1 MGIAD
6 SALARLAGD
15 YLEDQGMDL
24 VRFVVFYIALRG
36 LPNVDALDDIA
47 KLAVGYVSQH
57 GTATPE
63 TVAAYLA
70 EHTARPE

>member
-15 YLEDQGMDL
+15 YLEDQGKDL
-24 VRFVVFYIALRG
+24 VRFVVFYVAARG
-36 LPNVDALDDIA
+36 LPDVDALDELG
-47 KLAVGYVSQH
+47 KLAVGFVAQH

-63 TVAAYLA
+63 AVAAYLA
-70 EHTARPE
+70 EHE